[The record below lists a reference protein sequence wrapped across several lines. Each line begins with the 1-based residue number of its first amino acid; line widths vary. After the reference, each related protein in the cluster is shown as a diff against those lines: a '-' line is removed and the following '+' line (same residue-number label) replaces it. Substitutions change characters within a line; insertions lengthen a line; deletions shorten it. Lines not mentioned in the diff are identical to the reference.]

1 MSVLFNYKV
10 MIVNNLFY
18 VLDVKGRLLRN
29 YVKKLDICF

>member
-18 VLDVKGRLLRN
+18 VLDVKERLLRN